1 MANRS
6 KTRTEARSFA
16 LQVLY
21 SIEITKAE
29 PSSILNSKNV
39 PAEAGLITTYGKK
52 LVNGVC
58 ENKKLIDKKLTDTAE
73 NWSLLRMP
81 VVDLCLLRLAVYE
94 MLFESKIPIGVSI
107 DEAVNLAK
115 SFGAEDDSSRFIN
128 GVLGQIAKSIEA
140 E

>member
-29 PSSILNSKNV
+29 PSSILNSKSV

-128 GVLGQIAKSIEA
+128 GVLGQIAKSIET